1 MRPAAAGLL
10 ATALMLPLF
19 GSLAPARA
27 ADGQDDDRLE
37 QFLARLGLVDL
48 QTQLLER
55 TLRSTQP
62 AAEQQPMARR
72 LADLYAERLMSCA
85 DDPAKYADT
94 LQRIETLIRDFPQAN
109 TTALQVMLLQADY
122 NRAESLLTAWINDPQ
137 AEASRSEAQQ
147 ILTRIT
153 PLLVQHDEELT
164 KQAETLLAQ
173 LDEMPE
179 GDALQ
184 TRELEVKRVQGIAAR
199 AGYFAAWANYYLG
212 LVTNAA
218 TSAEPYVKA
227 RSIFRRLFGFDDTL
241 PSDVDAQWLGLETIW
256 RSRSLIGLG
265 ISEAACGDQA
275 ACDRCFELI
284 EHASVPPEIKDQAP
298 YWRLR
303 ALLASGQYTAAET
316 YARQRVEQLRP
327 PATQGQVSFCVAL
340 VREGFAAAGPKD
352 ARAQQAL
359 GQLGLLG
366 LARLDQLGAVTALID
381 KYKIPADKKAGFVL
395 LWAAGQQQF
404 AAAETSKAPADY
416 QTAAHQLQSAL
427 KSPEANALAG
437 PASRCRYT
445 LAWCHYRQGEFEA
458 AAREFTTALTG
469 LEATRDALAVESA
482 WMAFA
487 SYRKLVE
494 SQPRLLANATEA
506 LKRIQ
511 RSFPGHPYAKRAEY
525 ELARLMDTN
534 DPETLA
540 SQLESIPESDANYA
554 QARFDLCLLRH
565 RLWSQ
570 QRSEPQAGLTRLTAL
585 LDSANAFLRTAQADT
600 DPSRAVQCCLLVA
613 DAALHSVEPQPDS
626 ARAIL
631 DKAAPRVAKLRAADP
646 LVAEYHYRLL
656 ELATAQGNAAERR
669 QQAQWL
675 TDQAADSPYELAALL
690 TVANAI
696 DRDASQAGSE
706 NDASIDE
713 RAYAIYQRVVAVL
726 EKSATPL
733 SESKNLQVAYS
744 RLAHYAARLGKPAE
758 AAQRLEQLLKINPRG
773 PPAVAACRR
782 GSRRRRPT
790 RTGPRPLADATLGT
804 AQRNRR
810 LVGSQVFPAA
820 IPVPHRQGPGAE
832 SPAAVPIALSRPG
845 RHGVAGEI
853 HRLESQLVI
862 PAAWVCTRQAV
873 RSCGDTATL

>member
-1 MRPAAAGLL
+1 MSPWNQIANRITSPAAAALL
-10 ATALMLPLF
+10 AAALMLPLL
-19 GSLAPARA
+19 GSRVPARA
-27 ADGQDDDRLE
+27 AEVQEDARLE

-62 AAEQQPMARR
+62 AAEQQPMACR

-122 NRAESLLTAWINDPQ
+122 NRAESLLTAWISDPQ

-147 ILTRIT
+147 ILTRIA
-153 PLLVQHDEELT
+153 PFLVQHDEELT
-164 KQAETLLAQ
+164 RQAETLLAQ
-173 LDEMPE
+173 LDELPE

-184 TRELEVKRVQGIAAR
+184 TRELEVKRVQGMAAR

-212 LVTNAA
+212 MVTNAA

-227 RSIFRRLFGFDDTL
+227 RSIFRRLFGFDDSL
-241 PSDVDAQWLGLETIW
+241 PSDIDAQWLGLETIW

-265 ISEAACGDQA
+265 LSEAACGDQA

-303 ALLASGQYTAAET
+303 AMLAAGQYTAAET
-316 YARQRVEQLRP
+316 YARQHVEPLRP

-340 VREGFAAAGPKD
+340 VREGFAAPGTKD
-352 ARAQQAL
+352 VRTQQAL

-366 LARLDQLGAVTALID
+366 LARLDQLGAVTTLID

-416 QTAAHQLQSAL
+416 QAAANQLQSAL
-427 KSPEANALAG
+427 KSPEANTLAG

-511 RSFPGHPYAKRAEY
+511 RSFPDHPYAKRAEY
-525 ELARLMDTN
+525 ELARLIDKN

-554 QARFDLCLLRH
+554 QARFDLCVLRH

-570 QRSEPQAGLTRLTAL
+570 QRHEPQAGLTRFVAL
-585 LDSANAFLRTAQADT
+585 RESADAFLRTAQADS
-600 DPSRAVQCCLLVA
+600 DPSRALQCCLLVA
-613 DAALHSVEPQPDS
+613 DAALHNVEAQPDS

-631 DKAAPRVAKLRAADP
+631 DKAAPRVAKLPTADP
-646 LVAEYHYRLL
+646 LVAEFHYRLL

-675 TDQAADSPYELAALL
+675 TDQAANSPYELAALL

-696 DRDASQAGSE
+696 DRDARQAGSE
-706 NDASIDE
+706 NDADLHE
-713 RAYAIYQRVVAVL
+713 RAYATYQRVVTLL

-758 AAQRLEQLLKINPRG
+758 AAERLERLLKVTPRDRQLLRRAG
-773 PPAVAACRR
+773 EAHAAA
-782 GSRRRRPT
+782 GQHEQALVHW
-790 RTGPRPLADATLGT
+790 RTLLLGLPKGTDDWFEAKYFQLQSLSHTDKEQARKVLQQFQLLYPDLGGT
-804 AQRNRR
+804 AWREK
-810 LVGSQVFPAA
+810 FT
-820 IPVPHRQGPGAE
+820 
-832 SPAAVPIALSRPG
+832 ALSG
-845 RHGVAGEI
+845 N
-853 HRLESQLVI
+853 
-862 PAAWVCTRQAV
+862 W
-873 RSCGDTATL
+873 